1 MVDREFE
8 LGICA
13 EWNWR
18 KLSEQDSGRKVW
30 VEKLVHIKQDG
41 PASVLMQPRTPKLSG
56 TCKCTVSKPHPKPKR
71 CSLKVLR
78 SESLAAQIP
87 KSRSAQDVFWRPTW
101 DTLGPL
107 QEPSALGGV
116 DARVPA
122 ISEYEE
128 FASWSHVGLKCGRVP
143 L

>member
-87 KSRSAQDVFWRPTW
+87 KSVQLRIFSGDQPGTHWALFRS
-101 DTLGPL
+101 
-107 QEPSALGGV
+107 
-116 DARVPA
+116 RV
-122 ISEYEE
+122 
-128 FASWSHVGLKCGRVP
+128 H
-143 L
+143 